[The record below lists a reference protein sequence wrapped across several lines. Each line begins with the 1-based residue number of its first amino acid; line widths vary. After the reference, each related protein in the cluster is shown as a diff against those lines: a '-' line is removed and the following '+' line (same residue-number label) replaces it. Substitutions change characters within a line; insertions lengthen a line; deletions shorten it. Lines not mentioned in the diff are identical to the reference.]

1 MPRTKQFNKQEVLK
15 MAMELFWE
23 KGFHATSINDLVA
36 HLGINRAS
44 IYDTYG
50 GKQELFNSAFD
61 QYQLISRKTL
71 DDLLTAEVTVKQG
84 FLNLFH
90 LAIQQSLADDCHKG
104 CFVVNTITELVPG
117 DAVIEHKLMEN
128 SATVEH
134 VFADYI
140 QKGIEKGELD
150 TTKNPK
156 VLAST
161 IFALYS
167 GLMVL
172 AKIEQ
177 NETKLKD
184 IVATGLSVLD

>member
-1 MPRTKQFNKQEVLK
+1 

-90 LAIQQSLADDCHKG
+90 LAIQQALTDDCHKG

-140 QKGIEKGELD
+140 QKGIENGELNIA
-150 TTKNPK
+150 KNPK

-184 IVATGLSVLD
+184 VVATGLSVLD

>member
-90 LAIQQSLADDCHKG
+90 LAIQQALTDDCHKG

-140 QKGIEKGELD
+140 QKGIENGELNIA
-150 TTKNPK
+150 KNPK

-184 IVATGLSVLD
+184 VVATGLSVLD